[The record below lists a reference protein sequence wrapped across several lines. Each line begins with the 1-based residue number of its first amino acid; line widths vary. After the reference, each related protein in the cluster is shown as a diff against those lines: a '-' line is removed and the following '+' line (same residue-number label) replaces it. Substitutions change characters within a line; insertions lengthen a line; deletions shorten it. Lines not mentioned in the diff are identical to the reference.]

1 MGFYCVQQVHQLSFL
16 VCVRN
21 LMRKIAC
28 LYALL
33 GAFLLVFPSSGYAQN
48 LVSVKSSQ
56 SQEIIT
62 LSLHDNSSHKIFTL
76 GNPDR
81 LVVDVPLVEGNP
93 NISLPAS
100 YKGSLIKSIRF
111 GRFDSSTSRFV
122 FDLSRGIT
130 VVGSNDNEEGKL
142 ILTIAP
148 GSSEKEAKSGTVLK
162 KKRPTMPV
170 VMIDAGHGG
179 DDPGTNGPKGTLEKT
194 IVLEYAKALKTRLV
208 NGGKYQVK
216 LTRDSDKFIKLR
228 DRVAIARKAGAVIF
242 ISLHADSAPE
252 SAARGL
258 SVYTVSET
266 ASDQEA
272 EALAARENKADVISG
287 MDLTDERDD
296 VAGILI
302 SLAQRDTKNQSAT
315 LADMLVMKLG
325 DRVHLLEN
333 THRFAGFAVLKA
345 PDIPSVLVEIGF
357 LSNASEEKLLKSRAY
372 RDKVVSG
379 VASGIDA
386 YFRYQATSEG
396 E

>member
-1 MGFYCVQQVHQLSFL
+1 
-16 VCVRN
+16 
-21 LMRKIAC
+21 MRKIAF
-28 LYALL
+28 LPALL
-33 GAFLLVFPSSGYAQN
+33 GVFLLIFPSVGSAQN

-56 SQEIIT
+56 NQEIIT
-62 LSLHDNSSHKIFTL
+62 LSLRDNSSHKIFTL

-81 LVVDVPLVEGNP
+81 LVVDVPSVAGTP
-93 NISLPAS
+93 NINLPAS
-100 YKGSLIKSIRF
+100 YKGTLIKSIRF
-111 GRFDSSTSRFV
+111 GRFDASTSRFV
-122 FDLSRGIT
+122 FDLTRGIN
-130 VVGSNDNEEGKL
+130 VVSSNDREDGKL

-148 GSSEKEAKSGTVLK
+148 GSSEKEAKPTAPVTK
-162 KKRPTMPV
+162 KKRSMPV
-170 VMIDAGHGG
+170 VVIDAGHGG
-179 DDPGTNGPKGTLEKT
+179 EDPGTDGPKGTLEKT
-194 IVLEYAKALKTRLV
+194 IVLEYAKALKTRLT
-208 NGGKYQVK
+208 NTGKYQVK
-216 LTRDSDKFIKLR
+216 LTRDTDKFIKLR
-228 DRVAIARKAGAVIF
+228 DRVAIARKAEAAIF

-252 SAARGL
+252 GAARGL

-287 MDLTDERDD
+287 MDLSEERED

-325 DRVHLLEN
+325 DRVNLLEN

-345 PDIPSVLVEIGF
+345 PDIPSVLIEIGF

-379 VASGIDA
+379 VAAGIEA
-386 YFRYQATSEG
+386 YFKYQATSEG